1 MHLETDRRATGDE
14 APGGP
19 IDGTNRHRSR
29 WVARGYTAKSGDE
42 MSASAK
48 DKRSGG
54 ATRSRPAKAA
64 PGPKKT
70 TAKKTT
76 AKKTTANKKPAKKT
90 TAKKTTAN
98 KKPAKKTAAKK
109 TTAKKTAAKKKPAKK
124 KPAKKTPAKKTT
136 AKKNPASKTRSA
148 AGGGVESTED
158 ASPARVRLV
167 RPEHKVPKGS
177 VICSLSGLVVRPQK
191 PNIKPK
197 KLDQLEELLESELAR
212 HLRHAEDLRADAEA
226 LVTDREQGDTQFD
239 EESGEGDTV
248 SVERERDLLLSA
260 SARHTVE
267 EIRAGLARIKAG
279 TYGLC
284 EPAGRRITLARL
296 EAIPWAD
303 QCVDCKAAR
312 ERRR

>member
-64 PGPKKT
+64 PGPKKA

-98 KKPAKKTAAKK
+98 
-109 TTAKKTAAKKKPAKK
+109 
-124 KPAKKTPAKKTT
+124 
-136 AKKNPASKTRSA
+136 KNPASKTRSA

>member
-1 MHLETDRRATGDE
+1 
-14 APGGP
+14 
-19 IDGTNRHRSR
+19 
-29 WVARGYTAKSGDE
+29 

-64 PGPKKT
+64 PGPKKAT
-70 TAKKTT
+70 
-76 AKKTTANKKPAKKT
+76 AKKT